1 MKGFKDFIMRGN
13 LIEIAVAF
21 IIAAAFAKVVEA
33 FTKLILDIIGLLGGN
48 PDFSQVAIGP
58 INIGV
63 FITAVI
69 SFLMIAAIVYF
80 GVVTP
85 YEKGKARLA
94 KKKADDEAAEEPTPT
109 TEELLSEIR
118 DLLKRN

>member
-33 FTKLILDIIGLLGGN
+33 FTKLILDIIGLLGGS

-85 YEKGKARLA
+85 YEKVKARLTR
-94 KKKADDEAAEEPTPT
+94 KKADDEAAEEPAPT

>member
-33 FTKLILDIIGLLGGN
+33 FTKLILDIIGLFGGS

-85 YEKGKARLA
+85 YEKVKARLTR
-94 KKKADDEAAEEPTPT
+94 KKADDEAAEEPTPT

>member
-1 MKGFKDFIMRGN
+1 MKGFKNFIMRGN

-33 FTKLILDIIGLLGGN
+33 FTKLILDIIGLAGGA
-48 PDFSQVAIGP
+48 PDFSQVTVGP

-85 YEKGKARLA
+85 YEKFKAHLA
-94 KKKADDEAAEEPTPT
+94 KRKPTEDEAPAPT
-109 TEELLSEIR
+109 TEELLAEIR
-118 DLLKRN
+118 DLLKKN